1 MLWHRVYFCFLILKM
16 KKYILNTHILFFI
29 TLLFY
34 SFIHVDII
42 SICYTT
48 ILMGTV
54 PYFRN
59 SILSSRLC
67 KKTLHKV
74 TVEHQCLQTA
84 HTTQLELQ
92 KQEQLQQADLK
103 VGQFPSL
110 HPVFFFFFFY
120 LQTVS
125 NPQDLRA
132 TPTFRS
138 HEKA

>member
-103 VGQFPSL
+103 VGQLMDHYHWGTFSTRSWSYTHKHAAPTSL
-110 HPVFFFFFFY
+110 
-120 LQTVS
+120 
-125 NPQDLRA
+125 
-132 TPTFRS
+132 
-138 HEKA
+138 

>member
-103 VGQFPSL
+103 VGQLMDYYHLGTFSTNSWSYTHKHAAPTSL
-110 HPVFFFFFFY
+110 
-120 LQTVS
+120 
-125 NPQDLRA
+125 
-132 TPTFRS
+132 
-138 HEKA
+138 